1 MVTRTPTSVVTP
13 ERFAQGLTWQ
23 EWMQAI
29 EKNQARFQENY
40 DETELP
46 AEDVAA
52 IAALVARPDGPAR
65 CLALGEDWCP
75 DVFRGLPVMAK
86 LAEATGMEVRIFF
99 RDRNK
104 DIMAEF
110 LNRGEFESIP
120 VFVFYTRGLRYI
132 AHWIERPQKAN
143 DEMYLL
149 RAIFE
154 GRSREEARDE
164 YIAFQHG
171 PVWAGWRTETVR
183 EIRALLETHCRD

>member
-1 MVTRTPTSVVTP
+1 MARTTASVVTP
-13 ERFAQGLTWQ
+13 ERYAQGLTWEQ
-23 EWMQAI
+23 WMQAI
-29 EKNQARFQENY
+29 EKNQARFRENY

-46 AEDVAA
+46 PEDVEA
-52 IAALVARPDGPAR
+52 IKALVARPDGPAK

-86 LAEATGMEVRIFF
+86 LAQATGMELRIFF

-104 DIMAEF
+104 DIMAQF

-120 VFVFYTRGLRYI
+120 VFAFYTRNLEYI

-143 DEMYLL
+143 DEMHLL
-149 RAIFE
+149 RSIFE
-154 GRSREEARDE
+154 GRPREEARED

-171 PVWAGWRTETVR
+171 PVWAGWRLETVR
-183 EIRALLETHCRD
+183 EIRALLEAHYTRT

>member
-1 MVTRTPTSVVTP
+1 
-13 ERFAQGLTWQ
+13 
-23 EWMQAI
+23 MQAI

-40 DETELP
+40 DETVLP
-46 AEDVAA
+46 PEDVDA
-52 IAALVARPDGPAR
+52 IRALVARPDGPAN
-65 CLALGEDWCP
+65 CLAIGEDWCP

-86 LAEATGMEVRIFF
+86 LARATGMDLRIFF

-120 VFVFYTRGLRYI
+120 VFVFYTRDLRYI

-143 DEMYLL
+143 DEMHLL

-154 GRSREEARDE
+154 GRSREEAREE
-164 YIAFQHG
+164 YIAFQRG
-171 PVWAGWRTETVR
+171 PVWAEWRLETVR
-183 EIRALLETHCRD
+183 EIRALLEARCRD

>member
-1 MVTRTPTSVVTP
+1 MTRPSTSVVTP
-13 ERFAQGLTWQ
+13 ERYAQGLTWEQ
-23 EWMQAI
+23 WMQAI

-40 DETELP
+40 DETVLP
-46 AEDVAA
+46 PEDVDA
-52 IAALVARPDGPAR
+52 IRALVARPDGPAK
-65 CLALGEDWCP
+65 CLAIGEDWCP
-75 DVFRGLPVMAK
+75 DVLRGLPVMAK
-86 LAEATGMEVRIFF
+86 LARATGMELRIFF

-120 VFVFYTRGLRYI
+120 VFVLYTRDLRYI

-143 DEMYLL
+143 DEMHLL

-171 PVWAGWRTETVR
+171 PVWAGWRLETVR
-183 EIRALLETHCRD
+183 EIRALLETHCRS